1 MSRISCLPGFLA
13 SGVYYHRVDLTDYN
27 ALEQVAKQVSDEVGE
42 PTVVIANAGICRG
55 KSVLHATP
63 KDIEM

>member
-1 MSRISCLPGFLA
+1 M
-13 SGVYYHRVDLTDYN
+13 YYYRVDLIDYN

-55 KSVLHATP
+55 KPVLDATP